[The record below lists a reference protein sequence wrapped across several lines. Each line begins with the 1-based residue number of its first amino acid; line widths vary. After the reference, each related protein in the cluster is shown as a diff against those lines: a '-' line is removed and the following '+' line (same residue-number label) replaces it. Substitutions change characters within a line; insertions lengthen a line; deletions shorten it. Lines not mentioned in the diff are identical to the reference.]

1 MLLTGRTI
9 LLFTAS
15 LLLFIFAH
23 ANANA
28 QSGRTTAPRP
38 TPTPEAREPQEPI
51 RVFTEEV
58 RLPVFVTD
66 NQGRFDPTLEL
77 SDLIVL
83 EDDEMQEVRSVRRIP
98 ANVLLVLDTSGGINP
113 VMRTNTTRD
122 VALSLISALKAGD
135 QLAIVQ
141 AGDRAETIQD
151 WTTDT
156 ESLKRVLKTK
166 LSSGRRKRISEA
178 LLEAAR
184 QLKNQPAGSRHVVL
198 ITDGV
203 EANDKSYTEAV
214 RQLNA
219 VQATVYVISY
229 TLMGREAIKNNNPLV
244 TYGGPPP
251 RTANDTARE
260 ADPTIP
266 VPRPNINIATI
277 DTDREMRR
285 KRKEYA
291 DATLRS
297 EERLTEL
304 AEDTGGRILLP
315 ESEDEMRRQGREVAR
330 DIGAQYVITY
340 RPKRPLAAS
349 SPGEFR
355 RIKVALRRQGL
366 TVRSRNG
373 YTVPA
378 QQ

>member
-1 MLLTGRTI
+1 MSPRSTI
-9 LLFTAS
+9 LIFIAALVFFT
-15 LLLFIFAH
+15 FAQ
-23 ANANA
+23 ATARA
-28 QSGRTTAPRP
+28 QSGRTAPPAP
-38 TPTPEAREPQEPI
+38 TPTPQEREPQEPI

-58 RLPVFVTD
+58 RLPIFVSD
-66 NQGRFDPTLEL
+66 NYGRFDPTIEL
-77 SDLIVL
+77 LDIIVL

-122 VALSLISALKAGD
+122 VALSIVSVLKPGD
-135 QLAIVQ
+135 QLAVIQ
-141 AGDRAETIQD
+141 AGDRVETLQG
-151 WTTDT
+151 WTSDA

-166 LSSGRRKRISEA
+166 LSSGRKKRVSES
-178 LLEAAR
+178 LIEAAR
-184 QLKNQPAGSRHVVL
+184 QLKNRPAGSRHVVL

-203 EANDKSYTEAV
+203 EANDKSYWEAV

-219 VQATVYVISY
+219 AQVTVYVISY
-229 TLMGREAIKNNNPLV
+229 TAMGREAIKNGVPLV

-260 ADPTIP
+260 ADPSIP

-285 KRKEYA
+285 KRKEYS
-291 DATLRS
+291 DATVRS
-297 EERLTEL
+297 EERLTVL
-304 AEDTGGRILLP
+304 AEETGGRIMLP
-315 ESEDEMRRQGREVAR
+315 MSDEEMKQQGREVAR
-330 DIGAQYVITY
+330 DIGAQYVVTY
-340 RPKRPLAAS
+340 KPKRALAS
-349 SPGEFR
+349 SAPGEFR

>member
-1 MLLTGRTI
+1 MLSQRST
-9 LLFTAS
+9 
-15 LLLFIFAH
+15 LLLFIISLLCLAFSPQGL
-23 ANANA
+23 A
-28 QSGRTTAPRP
+28 QSGREAPQP

-58 RLPVFVTD
+58 RLPIFVTD
-66 NQGRFDPTLEL
+66 DRGRFDPTLEL
-77 SDLIVL
+77 QDILVL
-83 EDDEMQEVRSVRRIP
+83 EDDVPQEVKSVRRLP

-122 VALSLISALKAGD
+122 VALSIINAIKQGD
-135 QLAIVQ
+135 QMALVQ
-141 AGDRAETIQD
+141 AGDRVEVLQD
-151 WTTDT
+151 WTSDYDA
-156 ESLKRVLKTK
+156 LRRVVKTK
-166 LSSGRRKRISEA
+166 LSSGRKKRVSEA

-184 QLKNQPAGSRHVVL
+184 QLKNLPAGSRHVVL

-203 EANDKSYTEAV
+203 EANDKSYAEAV

-219 VQATVYVISY
+219 AQATVYVISY
-229 TLMGREAIKNNNPLV
+229 TLMGREAIKNNNRTTV
-244 TYGGPPP
+244 YGGAPP
-251 RTANDTARE
+251 RTANDTAKE

-285 KRKEYA
+285 KRREYSE
-291 DATLRS
+291 ATLKG
-297 EERLTEL
+297 EERLTRL
-304 AEDTGGRILLP
+304 AEETGGRIFLP
-315 ESEDEMRRQGREVAR
+315 ESEEEMRGEGREVAR

-340 RPKRPLAAS
+340 KPKRPLAEAR
-349 SPGEFR
+349 PGEYR
-355 RIKVALRRQGL
+355 RIKVALSRQGL

-378 QQ
+378 NQ

>member
-1 MLLTGRTI
+1 MSTRSTI
-9 LLFTAS
+9 LLFIAALVFFT
-15 LLLFIFAH
+15 FAPTS
-23 ANANA
+23 ARA
-28 QSGRTTAPRP
+28 QSGRTAPRP
-38 TPTPEAREPQEPI
+38 TPTPQEREPQEPI

-58 RLPVFVTD
+58 RLPIFVSD
-66 NQGRFDPTLEL
+66 NYGRFDPTLEL
-77 SDLIVL
+77 NDIIVL

-122 VALSLISALKAGD
+122 VALSIVSALKPGD
-135 QLAIVQ
+135 QLAVIQ
-141 AGDRAETIQD
+141 AGDRVETLQD
-151 WTTDT
+151 WTSDT
-156 ESLKRVLKTK
+156 ESLKGVLKTK
-166 LSSGRRKRISEA
+166 LSSGRKKRISES

-184 QLKNQPAGSRHVVL
+184 QLKNRPAGSRHVVL

-203 EANDKSYTEAV
+203 EANDKSYWEAV

-219 VQATVYVISY
+219 AQVTVYVISY
-229 TLMGREAIKNNNPLV
+229 TAMGREAIKNNAPLV

-260 ADPTIP
+260 ADPSIP

-285 KRKEYA
+285 KRKEYSE
-291 DATLRS
+291 ATRRS
-297 EERLTEL
+297 EERLTVL
-304 AEDTGGRILLP
+304 AEETGGRIMLP
-315 ESEDEMRRQGREVAR
+315 MSYEEMKQQGREVAR
-330 DIGAQYVITY
+330 DIGAQYVVTY
-340 RPKRPLAAS
+340 KPKRALAS
-349 SPGEFR
+349 SAPGEFR

>member
-1 MLLTGRTI
+1 MLSQRRAI
-9 LLFTAS
+9 LLFIAA
-15 LLLFIFAH
+15 LLFFTFAPRS
-23 ANANA
+23 ARA
-28 QSGRTTAPRP
+28 QSGRTTPRP
-38 TPTPEAREPQEPI
+38 TPTPQEREPQEPI

-66 NQGRFDPTLEL
+66 TQGRFDPTLEMP
-77 SDLIVL
+77 DIIVL
-83 EDDEMQEVRSVRRIP
+83 EDDEMQEVRSVRRLP

-122 VALSLISALKAGD
+122 VALALISALKPGD
-135 QLAIVQ
+135 QLSIMQ
-141 AGDRAETIQD
+141 AGDRVETLQG
-151 WTTDT
+151 WTSDT
-156 ESLKRVLKTK
+156 ESLRRVLKTK
-166 LSSGRRKRISEA
+166 LSSGRKKRISEA
-178 LLEAAR
+178 LIEAAQ

-203 EANDKSYTEAV
+203 EANDKSYAEAV

-219 VQATVYVISY
+219 AQATVYVISY
-229 TLMGREAIKNNNPLV
+229 TAMGREAIKNNSRLV

-291 DATLRS
+291 NATLKS
-297 EERLTEL
+297 EERLTKL
-304 AEDTGGRILLP
+304 AEETGGRIMLP
-315 ESEDEMRRQGREVAR
+315 MSEDEMRREGREVAR

-340 RPKRPLAAS
+340 KPKRPLAAS
-349 SPGEFR
+349 RPGEFR

-366 TVRSRNG
+366 TVLSRSG

-378 QQ
+378 QP

>member
-1 MLLTGRTI
+1 MLSTRRII
-9 LLFTAS
+9 LLFIAALVFFT
-15 LLLFIFAH
+15 FTPPPAH
-23 ANANA
+23 A
-28 QSGRTTAPRP
+28 QSGRTAPRP
-38 TPTPEAREPQEPI
+38 TPTPQEREPQEPI

-58 RLPVFVTD
+58 RLPISVTD
-66 NQGRFDPTLEL
+66 NYGRFDPTLEIP
-77 SDLIVL
+77 DIIVL

-122 VALSLISALKAGD
+122 VALSIVSALRPGD
-135 QLAIVQ
+135 QLALIQ
-141 AGDRAETIQD
+141 AGDRVETLQD
-151 WTTDT
+151 WTSDT
-156 ESLKRVLKTK
+156 ESLKRVLKAK
-166 LSSGRRKRISEA
+166 LSSGRKKRISES
-178 LLEAAR
+178 LIEAAR
-184 QLKNQPAGSRHVVL
+184 QLKERPAGSRHVVL

-203 EANDKSYTEAV
+203 EANDKSYWEAV

-219 VQATVYVISY
+219 AQVTVYVISY
-229 TLMGREAIKNNNPLV
+229 TAMGRDAIKKNAPLI

-285 KRKEYA
+285 KRKEYS
-291 DATLRS
+291 DATIRS
-297 EERLTEL
+297 EERLTVL
-304 AEDTGGRILLP
+304 AEETGGRIMLP
-315 ESEDEMRRQGREVAR
+315 KSEEEMRHQGREVAR
-330 DIGAQYVITY
+330 DIGAQYVVTY
-340 RPKRPLAAS
+340 KPKRPLAS
-349 SPGEFR
+349 SAPGEFR